1 MQKINHELLSSFLES
16 WLNCHLAT
24 LDATEL
30 GYTFYDIE
38 KNHYLFISTNTQ
50 WRDQFLNHGLDRAI
64 ISLLQSDIFLLSSQ
78 SPIKQLYNQLH
89 NEENCCKTMF
99 VFRGA
104 GGFEMFEVTNTRE
117 LSYRDQSNVRLLL
130 LNLSYELNEYIKNKI
145 DTPIY
150 SKIKELELVKAQ
162 HAKQATYFKQPSSY
176 KLARFQG
183 ELNLTTH
190 EQLCIESLIVHRT
203 QKEIASRHNCSVASI
218 RKKLIKIK
226 HKLGDSTMP
235 TSTMMIELKKRG
247 VLSMFSEA

>member
-1 MQKINHELLSSFLES
+1 MRNNHQVLSSFLQS
-16 WLNCHLAT
+16 WLNNHLANT
-24 LDATEL
+24 SVIEL
-30 GYTFYDIE
+30 GYSLYDIE
-38 KNHYLFISTNTQ
+38 KNRYLLISTNTA
-50 WRDQFLNHGLDRAI
+50 WRNQFLNHGLDRAI

-89 NEENCCKTMF
+89 NENYCKTMF

-117 LSYRDQSNVRLLL
+117 LSYRDQSNIRLLL
-130 LNLSYELNEYIKNKI
+130 LNLAYELNEYIKNKI

-162 HAKQATYFKQPSSY
+162 HAKEATYFKQPSSY
-176 KLARFQG
+176 KLARFEG

-203 QKEIASRHNCSVASI
+203 QKEIASRQNCSVARI

-235 TSTMMIELKKRG
+235 TSKMMIELKKRG
-247 VLSMFSEA
+247 VLSIFSEA